1 MSSKNYRKRIKTF
14 VSFGLVAFVIVNKE
28 PLFLLIQRAETIPY
42 ILFMTNQ
49 INKIKNDTEQVL
61 ENMTL
66 KEKYKLLT
74 YVPKQPETRL
84 WCNIQKYRHCLQK
97 EKDVELEWS
106 FPKGRKS
113 KDKHESEL
121 NVAKRE
127 FQEET
132 IFSINEIDYV
142 FDKRV
147 FTYSVIGSDEC
158 EYRYCL
164 YPCIINLSK
173 RLEIL
178 KLIHDYTMEQKGNVK
193 NVKLILPH
201 KTQETSNIGFF
212 GINALIREKGMN
224 RELVKFLWNNYS
236 SFASLILRAE
246 TISSSPFMASI
257 NFS

>member
-158 EYRYCL
+158 EYRYYL